1 MLESLTMAP
10 PDAIL
15 GLTEAFKKDGNPAKV
30 NLGVGVY
37 KDENGKTPIFSSIK
51 KAEKIV
57 YEAETDKGDLP
68 IDGSPEYAKAVQELL
83 FGAGGEIISSGRAAT
98 AHAPGGT
105 GALRVAGDFLK
116 LLRPDATLW
125 MSDETWANHPK
136 IFAAAGLEQKSFPY
150 YNSETKMLEFEKMI
164 EAIGQIPE
172 GDFILLQGA
181 CHNPTGLD
189 PTPEQWAKIA
199 EAVSA
204 RRLMPLIDF
213 AYQGLARG
221 LEEDAAGLRAMCAN
235 GAEALVASSFSK
247 NFGLYKERVGA
258 LTIVGADSEAA
269 KTAMSHVKAL
279 IRANYSNPPSH
290 GAAAATAV
298 LNDADLRADWEGEV
312 AGMRDRI
319 NEMRKLM
326 VETLK
331 AKGVEG
337 DFSFFA
343 NQFGM
348 FSYSGLT
355 KDQVQT
361 LKEKYAIYIV
371 GSGRINVA
379 GLTPSNM
386 DYVCGAMADVLK

>member
-15 GLTEAFKKDGNPAKV
+15 GLTEAFKKDTNPDKV

-37 KDENGKTPIFSSIK
+37 KDESGKTPIFSAVS
-51 KAEKIV
+51 KAAQAVLDK
-57 YEAETDKGDLP
+57 ETDKGYLP
-68 IDGSPEYAKAVQELL
+68 IEGSPEYGKAVQELL
-83 FGAGGEIISSGRAAT
+83 FGAGSEIVSSGRAAT
-98 AHAPGGT
+98 AQAPGGT
-105 GALRVAGDFLK
+105 GALRVGAAFLK
-116 LLRPDATLW
+116 MLRPDATLW

-136 IFAAAGLEQKSFPY
+136 IFATAGLEQKSFPY
-150 YNSETKMLEFEKMI
+150 YNAETKTLEFEKMI
-164 EAIGQIPE
+164 ETIGQIPE

-189 PTPEQWAKIA
+189 PTPEQWEKIA
-199 EAVSA
+199 KAVSSHK
-204 RRLMPLIDF
+204 LMPLIDF
-213 AYQGLARG
+213 AYQGLAQG
-221 LEEDAAGLRAMCAN
+221 LEEDAAGLRIMCAN
-235 GAEALVASSFSK
+235 GGEALVASSFSK

-258 LTIVGADSEAA
+258 LTIVGGDEESAA
-269 KTAMSHVKAL
+269 KALSHVKAI

-290 GAAAATAV
+290 GGAV
-298 LNDADLRADWEGEV
+298 AIEILSDPAMRAEWEAEV
-312 AGMRDRI
+312 ATMRERI

-337 DFSFFA
+337 DFSFIA

-355 KDQVQT
+355 KEQVAA

-379 GLTPSNM
+379 GLTPDNM
-386 DYVCGAMADVLK
+386 DYVCGAIADVLK